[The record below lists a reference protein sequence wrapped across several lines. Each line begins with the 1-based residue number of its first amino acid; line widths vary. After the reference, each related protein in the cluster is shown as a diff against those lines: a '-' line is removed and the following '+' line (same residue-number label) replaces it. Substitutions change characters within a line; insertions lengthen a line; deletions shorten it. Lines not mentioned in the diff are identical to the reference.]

1 MYHRLMR
8 NQLESVERI
17 HRVKTF
23 LNRLRRKRIMNE
35 NKRIVMDIDGVLAKK
50 DNSEYIDKEVDK
62 KVLEQLQQYERKG
75 FYIILYTARNM
86 RTYEGRIGKIHAE
99 TAPVLLEW
107 LDEKDVPYDEIHYGK
122 PWCGHEG
129 FYVDDK
135 ALRPS
140 EFLSMDHEEIKTM
153 LEEEER

>member
-1 MYHRLMR
+1 
-8 NQLESVERI
+8 
-17 HRVKTF
+17 
-23 LNRLRRKRIMNE
+23 MNE

-50 DNSEYIDKEVDK
+50 DDGEYLDKEVDEAI
-62 KVLEQLQQYERKG
+62 LEQLRQYEREG
-75 FYIILYTARNM
+75 FYIIPNTARNM
-86 RTYEGRIGKIHAE
+86 RTHKGRIGKINAE

-107 LDEKDVPYDEIHYGK
+107 LDKKEVPYDEIHYDK

-140 EFLSMDHEEIKTM
+140 EFLSMEHEEIQAM

>member
-1 MYHRLMR
+1 
-8 NQLESVERI
+8 
-17 HRVKTF
+17 
-23 LNRLRRKRIMNE
+23 MNE

-50 DNSEYIDKEVDK
+50 DDGEYLDKEVDEAI
-62 KVLEQLQQYERKG
+62 LEQLRQYEREG
-75 FYIILYTARNM
+75 FYIILNTARNM
-86 RTYEGRIGKIHAE
+86 RTHKGRIGKINAE

-107 LDEKDVPYDEIHYGK
+107 LDKKEVPYDEIHYGK

-140 EFLSMDHEEIKTM
+140 EFLSMEHEEIQAM